1 MNLYCQIN
9 LFLFLFSCLLITRLN
24 IYSIFVMNLQCVLI
38 YFTYILFLFDDY
50 KNRFKKYTKIK
61 YIAIDTYGMFP
72 VPCALRNWQMFN
84 II

>member
-1 MNLYCQIN
+1 
-9 LFLFLFSCLLITRLN
+9 
-24 IYSIFVMNLQCVLI
+24 MNLQCVLI

-72 VPCALRNWQMFN
+72 VPCALPNGQMFN